1 MAMLKKAKIKIDG
14 MSCQH
19 CVKTVTDVMMGID
32 GVSQVKVN
40 LKRGTATVKYDPE
53 SVQIQE
59 MGEAVNQ
66 GGFQFGG
73 QILRLWF

>member
-1 MAMLKKAKIKIDG
+1 MFKHKKVNLKIG
-14 MSCQH
+14 EMSCQH
-19 CVKTVTDVMMGID
+19 CVQKVTDALMELD
-32 GVSQVKVN
+32 GVRQVKVN
-40 LKRGTATVKYDPE
+40 LKRGTATVKYDTE

-73 QILRLWF
+73 QI

>member
-14 MSCQH
+14 MPCQH

-40 LKRGTATVKYDPE
+40 LKK
-53 SVQIQE
+53 
-59 MGEAVNQ
+59 GEARLKFERDLLDLELLETAIVTA
-66 GGFQFGG
+66 GFEFVS
-73 QILRLWF
+73 LK

>member
-1 MAMLKKAKIKIDG
+1 MFKHKKVNLKIG
-14 MSCQH
+14 EMSCQH
-19 CVKTVTDVMMGID
+19 CVQKVTDALMELD
-32 GVSQVKVN
+32 GVRQVKVN

-66 GGFQFGG
+66 AGFQCGG
-73 QILRLWF
+73 QI

>member
-40 LKRGTATVKYDPE
+40 LKK
-53 SVQIQE
+53 
-59 MGEAVNQ
+59 GEARLKFERDRLDLELLETAIVTA
-66 GGFQFGG
+66 GFEFVS
-73 QILRLWF
+73 LK

>member
-1 MAMLKKAKIKIDG
+1 MFKHKKVNLKIG
-14 MSCQH
+14 EMSCQH
-19 CVKTVTDVMMGID
+19 CVQKVTDALMELD
-32 GVSQVKVN
+32 GVRQVKVN
-40 LKRGTATVKYDPE
+40 LKRGTATVKYDSE

-73 QILRLWF
+73 QI

>member
-40 LKRGTATVKYDPE
+40 LKK
-53 SVQIQE
+53 
-59 MGEAVNQ
+59 GEARLKFERDLLDLELLETAIVTA
-66 GGFQFGG
+66 GFEFVSVK
-73 QILRLWF
+73 

>member
-1 MAMLKKAKIKIDG
+1 VFKHKKVKLKIG
-14 MSCQH
+14 EMSCQH
-19 CVKTVTDVMMGID
+19 CVQKVTDALIEID
-32 GVSQVKVN
+32 GVLQVKAN
-40 LKRGTATVKYDPE
+40 LRRETATVKYDPE

-73 QILRLWF
+73 QI

>member
-1 MAMLKKAKIKIDG
+1 MFKHKKINLKIGD

-19 CVKTVTDVMMGID
+19 CVQKVTDVLIELE
-32 GVSQVKVN
+32 GVRQVKVN

-66 GGFQFGG
+66 DGFQFGG
-73 QILRLWF
+73 QI